1 MISTPSELA
10 APIASAEGEPET
22 VQAVIE
28 WSKAHPLRWFVED
41 FILEQAVHIL
51 HGLEESFKTM
61 LMLQLHE
68 VLAKGGQFLLWDVE
82 GGLRTGIAEL
92 EMKMQLAGSRFS
104 NFWPKEEAP
113 HIHVLPESARR
124 EVLTGRTGLDRI
136 KVISDWAKEN
146 ELDFVS
152 IDSLAKL
159 FPPGHDV
166 SRQDLASDIF
176 SHIQLLPTTL
186 ILAHDRKP
194 PHEAKGGASTG
205 NAEIVGSG
213 RMSQEPD
220 VVHQVIRPDKRA
232 PKIRLECGKMRE
244 GVKPEPLDLYFDKV
258 DFRLYPFHP
267 FLHLLPATEACLI
280 EQADRRYGWKERR
293 SRDYIASLKHLPG
306 IDSEQQGANSSKRLE
321 STLSLADFRAALQNR
336 SDGDGWG
343 SAALAVRPPELSA
356 EQEAGSA
363 LQ

>member
-1 MISTPSELA
+1 MSTNAIELSE
-10 APIASAEGEPET
+10 PILYPEAEPET
-22 VQAVIE
+22 VRELIE
-28 WSKAHPLRWFVED
+28 WSKSHPLRWFVED
-41 FILEQAVHIL
+41 FMLEQAVHIL

-68 VLAKGGQFLLWDVE
+68 ALTKGGQFLLSDVK

-92 EMKMQLAGSRFS
+92 EMKMQLSGSRFR
-104 NFWPKEEAP
+104 NFWPDGDAP
-113 HIHVLPESARR
+113 EIYVLPESARR
-124 EVLTGRTGLDRI
+124 EVLTGKTGLDRI
-136 KVISDWAKEN
+136 KVISDWANEK

-159 FPPGHDV
+159 FPPGHDA

-194 PHEAKGGASTG
+194 SHEAKGVARTG

-232 PKIRLECGKMRE
+232 PVVQLECGKMRE
-244 GVKPEPLDLYFDKV
+244 GVKPESIELCFDKV
-258 DFRLYPFHP
+258 DFRLYPVHP
-267 FLHLLPATEACLI
+267 LLHLLPATEPHLI
-280 EQADRRYGWKERR
+280 KEAERRYGWKERR
-293 SRDYIASLKHLPG
+293 ARDYIRSLKSLPG
-306 IDSEQQGANSSKRLE
+306 IKSRQESANHPMWLSQS
-321 STLSLADFRAALQNR
+321 LSLAEFRAALQNCP
-336 SDGDGWG
+336 DPDEEAP
-343 SAALAVRPPELSA
+343 AAAPCTSP
-356 EQEAGSA
+356 GT
-363 LQ
+363 